1 MHREIAMKKLVVST
15 CLACALVAATSLAAD
30 SVDQAR
36 TLFNAGAQAYEA
48 GQFVAAA
55 QAFEQA
61 YNLSPRAGILFSMA
75 QAWKRQYFI
84 DRNPANLQR
93 AVKLYRDYLGK
104 VEQGGRRSDAA
115 QALAELEPL
124 AARTSS
130 EPSAAP
136 PPPAAPQTRVMV
148 SSQNEG
154 ARVSL
159 DGAAEVAAPL
169 IVEVKPGQHTVR
181 VVAPGHFPEERKVA
195 AAEGAVLALDLALR
209 EKPARL
215 SFVGSAGAEVSVDGR
230 LLGRTPFTAPVE
242 IEPGLH
248 LIVVA
253 RNGHRPHVQELEVSR
268 DEAKEVRYSLPGTGQ
283 RTVSW
288 GMFATAGAGLVAGG
302 VFTGLALREQ
312 NKAQDVLD
320 TRAQQQ
326 LSPSDADTFDDATK
340 SRDRW
345 RTAAIASFGGAAA
358 LGITGLLLYAFDQP
372 SVAAQPSRFER
383 RSTPAPRPREPG
395 AMEISAAPVIVPGV
409 AGLQMVGSF

>member
-1 MHREIAMKKLVVST
+1 MKKLIVST
-15 CLACALVAATSLAAD
+15 GLAFVLAASASFAAD
-30 SVDQAR
+30 TVDQAR

-61 YNLSPRAGILFSMA
+61 YKLSPRAGILFSMA

-84 DRNPANLQR
+84 DREPANLQR
-93 AVKLYRDYLGK
+93 AVKLYRDYLGQ
-104 VEQGGRRSDAA
+104 VDQGGRRADAA

-124 AARTSS
+124 AAKASTG
-130 EPSAAP
+130 PAAAP

-215 SFVGSAGAEVSVDGR
+215 SFTGPAGAEVSVDGR
-230 LLGRTPFTAPVE
+230 LMGRTPFIAPVE
-242 IEPGLH
+242 IEPGQH
-248 LIVVA
+248 LIVVS
-253 RNGHRPHVQELEVSR
+253 RNGHRPLVQELELGR
-268 DEAKEVRYSLPGTGQ
+268 DEAREIRYSLPSTGQ
-283 RTVSW
+283 RTASW

-302 VFTGLALREQ
+302 IFTGLAINRMYRQ
-312 NKAQDVLD
+312 VK
-320 TRAQQQ
+320 
-326 LSPSDADTFDDATK
+326 
-340 SRDRW
+340 
-345 RTAAIASFGGAAA
+345 
-358 LGITGLLLYAFDQP
+358 LLQCWHLKP
-372 SVAAQPSRFER
+372 
-383 RSTPAPRPREPG
+383 
-395 AMEISAAPVIVPGV
+395 I
-409 AGLQMVGSF
+409 